1 MIKKIF
7 ALSALVFSAHASA
20 SELSIKPEAI
30 YSTSQLKFGNEK
42 LTLPDGTA
50 SASDLANSRF
60 VKGYGGALNL
70 EYAIDDRWR
79 VGGGAGYVSY
89 NEQHGSNQ
97 PNFHDLFGKAQVSY
111 DFLKLGDLSTYAL
124 AGASYHKIDL
134 NTELSD
140 EVKMNPGQVQVW
152 NWDAA
157 LGARLKATDNVSL
170 GLEYR
175 VTNTFDSDRMKVKY
189 SIGDATAK
197 SDVNKVRLNTNEVLT
212 SLTYAF

>member
-1 MIKKIF
+1 MINKIF
-7 ALSALVFSAHASA
+7 ALSALVFSVQAFAG
-20 SELSIKPEAI
+20 ELSIKPEAI

-42 LTLPDGTA
+42 LALPDGTA
-50 SASDLANSRF
+50 SSSDVASSRF

-134 NTELSD
+134 NTERSD
-140 EVKMNPGQVQVW
+140 DVKMNPGQAQVW
-152 NWDAA
+152 NWDAG
-157 LGARLKATDNVSL
+157 LGARLKASDSISL

-175 VTNTFDSDRMKVKY
+175 VTNTFDSDRLKVKY
-189 SIGDATAK
+189 SAGEATAR
-197 SDVNKVRLNTNEVLT
+197 SQVSKVKLNTNEVLT